1 MEEIDLKQVV
11 KTAYKNR
18 KILVYILVATIL
30 LGVIYSFAM
39 SIVKPEY
46 ESSSKIIVG
55 SNDASIKEFIK
66 SERIMQKVTEQLN
79 NGKVDTK
86 SIKETTTASFDNANK
101 LISISSTTRD
111 KSLSNQIVHKY
122 SDVLKTELE
131 QVYGIKNYTVI
142 QESQEASSAANI
154 NHKKNLIISVVLG
167 VAIAGLYVVIV
178 YFMNNTM
185 NVTAIEENTEI
196 KVIGKIKKEKKNK
209 KVIDYFMHDIS
220 NLNTLNKMAI
230 TIQKGNKEQKIK
242 SILVSGT
249 EVGAGSTYVTTNL
262 ANTYAKLGYRVLV
275 IDVNKNGIQHKIF
288 NRNLDKGFSD
298 LMLRM
303 QNLSVEHINMEEYMA
318 KTPIAGISVMS
329 YGEEKLNEKALISDR
344 SMQIFNQIA
353 SKFDV
358 VIIDA
363 PSMKKDITTLI
374 LATYADSF
382 ILVAE
387 TEKTKLDDIKEVK
400 ESLQNIDLKVNGII
414 LNKIDA

>member
-55 SNDASIKEFIK
+55 SNDTSIKEFIK